1 MNLKSLAM
9 VGTCAVAL
17 VSGAKLM
24 AWGTA
29 WTPPGSNTTYFNV
42 GGRTGQAWTPPGSN
56 TTYFSGDLFRGF
68 TAWTP
73 AGSDTTYFNG
83 NGWSGTAWTPAGGN
97 TTYFNFRGQLAKK
110 LFADE
115 DFVKR
120 IDVVALQDAIGAR
133 NVDAMT
139 SCAWDLKGVELIL
152 GKKDKTTTSDM
163 IFASAANLAVE
174 QGNAEALKQIITLAP
189 EFKKYE
195 EQLTLKSK
203 TRGLKKSVTA
213 LPQLMLLPQKD
224 WEKTLSTFS
233 DWQQPVLENYM
244 LAGFRGIT
252 KQSADTASMLVNEGR
267 FTMNPLL
274 IAMGALELS
283 KYPYDS
289 KLGIKFEPAQFFA
302 EAVELAVAQK
312 DVGVLK
318 QLSALYSTANFKTAE
333 FTQYLADELA
343 MLGNTRGL
351 KTDEGKY
358 KPGDFSPINF
368 NHLIRTVHYEETRFP
383 AN

>member
-1 MNLKSLAM
+1 MNFNLKSLAM
-9 VGTCAVAL
+9 AGTCAATL
-17 VSGAKLM
+17 WAGSELM
-24 AWGTA
+24 AWGGYSTSNVFGGQNYYNSNGTSA
-29 WTPPGSNTTYFNV
+29 GYSSRNVFGGYNYYNSNGTSAGYSSSNVFGGYNYYRGMSSDITP
-42 GGRTGQAWTPPGSN
+42 
-56 TTYFSGDLFRGF
+56 D
-68 TAWTP
+68 
-73 AGSDTTYFNG
+73 
-83 NGWSGTAWTPAGGN
+83 
-97 TTYFNFRGQLAKK
+97 QLAKK
-110 LFADE
+110 LFADK
-115 DFVKR
+115 DFAKR
-120 IDVVALQDAIGAR
+120 IDVITLQNAIGTR

-189 EFKKYE
+189 ECKKYE

-203 TRGLKKSVTA
+203 TRGLGKSVTA
-213 LPQLMLLPQKD
+213 LPQLVLLPQKD
-224 WEKTLSTFS
+224 WKKTLSTFS

-274 IAMGALELS
+274 IAMGAMELS

-289 KLGIKFEPAQFFA
+289 KLGVKFEPAQIFA

-318 QLSALYSTANFKTAE
+318 QMSALYSTANFKTAE

-368 NHLIRTVHYEETRFP
+368 NHLIRTVYYEETRFP
-383 AN
+383 VN